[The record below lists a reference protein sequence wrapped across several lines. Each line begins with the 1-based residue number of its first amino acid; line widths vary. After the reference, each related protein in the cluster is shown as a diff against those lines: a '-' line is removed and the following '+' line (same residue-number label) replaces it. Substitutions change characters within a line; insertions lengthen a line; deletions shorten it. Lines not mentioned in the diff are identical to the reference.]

1 VREQPILNTAR
12 LVLHRFALADAP
24 DVQRLAGERDI
35 ARYTLSIPHPYVD
48 GMAEQWIGSHE
59 ERLASGQGATF
70 AISLSSGGLLIG
82 AIGLEINQEHHRAEL
97 GYWIGKP
104 YWGQGYCTEAARAV
118 VRFAFEDLRLN
129 RVHASHFSNNP
140 ASGRVMQKIGMRREA
155 SLRQHIHK
163 WGEYEDLEIY
173 ALLKDD
179 PRQSG

>member
-1 VREQPILNTAR
+1 VIEQPILCTPR
-12 LVLHRFALADAP
+12 LVLRRFALADAP

-35 ARYTLSIPHPYVD
+35 ARYTLSIPHPYAD
-48 GMAEQWIGSHE
+48 GMAEQWIGSHD
-59 ERLASGQGATF
+59 ERLASGQGTAF
-70 AISLSSGGLLIG
+70 AITLRSGGLLIG

-104 YWGQGYCTEAARAV
+104 YWGQGYCTDAARAV
-118 VRFAFEDLRLN
+118 VRFAFEDLKLN

-140 ASGRVMQKIGMRREA
+140 ASGRVMQKVGMRHEA

-163 WGEYEDLEIY
+163 WGKYEDLEIY

-179 PRQSG
+179 PRPTG

>member
-1 VREQPILNTAR
+1 VIEQPILCTSR
-12 LVLHRFALADAP
+12 LILRRFTLADAP

-35 ARYTLSIPHPYVD
+35 ARYTLSIPHPYAD
-48 GMAEQWIGSHE
+48 GMAEQWIGSHD
-59 ERLASGQGATF
+59 ERLASGQGTAF
-70 AISLSSGGLLIG
+70 AITLRSGGLLIG

-104 YWGQGYCTEAARAV
+104 YWGQGYCTDAARAV
-118 VRFAFEDLRLN
+118 VRFAFEDLKLN

-140 ASGRVMQKIGMRREA
+140 ASGRVMQKVGMRHEA

-163 WGEYEDLEIY
+163 WGKYEDLEIY

-179 PRQSG
+179 PRPTG

>member
-1 VREQPILNTAR
+1 MIEQPVLSTPRLILR
-12 LVLHRFALADAP
+12 RFALADAP

-59 ERLASGQGATF
+59 QRLSSGEAAAF
-70 AISLSSGGLLIG
+70 AITLRSGGLLIG

-140 ASGRVMQKIGMRREA
+140 ASGRVMQKVGMWHEA

-163 WGEYEDLEIY
+163 WGKYEDLEIY